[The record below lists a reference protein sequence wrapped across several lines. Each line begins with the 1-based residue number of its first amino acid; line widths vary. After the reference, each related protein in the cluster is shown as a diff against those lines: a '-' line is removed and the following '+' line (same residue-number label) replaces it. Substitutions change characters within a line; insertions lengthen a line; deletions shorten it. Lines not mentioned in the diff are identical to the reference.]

1 MMYKCVNKPSKPK
14 KKMFKE
20 KNPREVYFALYNY
33 WMK

>member
-14 KKMFKE
+14 KKFKE